1 MNNLI
6 TALRIRIASPDDIR
20 SWSHGEVKK
29 PETINYKTLKP
40 ERDGLFCERIFGPV
54 HDYECACGKY
64 KKVRYK
70 GVICNRCGVEV
81 TTSKVRRERMGH
93 IELAFPVAHI
103 WFVKM
108 VPNPIAN
115 LLDMPT
121 KQVERVIYLDAYI
134 VTDVDYKRREE
145 EMETI
150 RETVEMEK
158 QVVAREE
165 EKKLLDVGLEVF
177 ERAYE
182 KMLLTDT
189 EFRGLEAVNRTISK
203 RLGRQYENIVVA
215 SIGAEAIQ
223 KLLKKIDLEEEAK
236 RLRKDIKELT
246 GAKLLKRIKQLQ
258 IVEAFRRSKQRPEW
272 MILEVIPVLPPDLRP
287 MVMLQGGRL
296 ASADLNDLYR
306 RLINRNNRV
315 KHQIEMG
322 APVSILTHEKRL
334 LQESVDALL
343 DNGRKQRPLIG
354 PQGRPLRSLSDILR
368 GKEGRFRKNLLGKRV
383 DYSGRAVIV
392 VGPELQLH
400 QCGVPKEMAL
410 ELFKPFVMRAL
421 IEKGYAPSQKS
432 AKKIIERMEPVVWD
446 VLEEVVKEH
455 PVLLNRAPTLHRMS
469 IQAFEPVLIEGKA
482 IQLHPLVCPPY
493 NADFDG
499 DQMAIHIPLSQEA
512 QAEARAL
519 MLSTHNIISPA
530 HGDPIIVPTQ
540 DIVLGIHY
548 LTKVRK
554 GAKGAYEQTG
564 EIFANPNEAIL
575 AWEFGEVDM
584 HAPIKVRLED
594 GNIADIT
601 VGRLLFSE
609 ILPEKMRWWDLS
621 KPEVDKK
628 LIRNLIKE
636 CHKLYGEERTA
647 KFLDDMKELGFR
659 IATKSGISFS
669 VADLYMPTD
678 RERIIKETEEK
689 AKEIEEAYQQG
700 AILPGEQERLIIDLW
715 RAASEEVTRQLM
727 ANADM
732 FNPVVMMAKSGAR
745 GSERQ
750 IVQLSGMR
758 GLMSDPM
765 DRLIKDLVV
774 SSNFYEGLHLLEY
787 FISTYGARKGLV
799 DTALRTAHAG
809 YLTRRLVDVAQDVII
824 RIDDCG
830 TVRGLEVGPIKD
842 ESGNVIERLAERI
855 KGRCPVE
862 DIINPQT
869 GEVMVKA
876 NELITEEM
884 AEEIEKAGV
893 QSVRLRS
900 PITCE
905 AELGVCAR
913 CYGADLSTG
922 KLVAKGT
929 AVGIIAAQSI
939 GEPGTQL
946 TLRTFHTGG
955 TAGKT
960 IVDAVGGLTTVRRRE
975 AIKTIREDMERGL
988 VDLEGMT
995 SKEATAAL
1003 QKILKAL
1010 EIPEKGIHRVE
1021 GLFEVSKTLRGEA
1034 IIVEKDGVVKD
1045 IREERAGLPTVI
1057 IHSRE
1062 KVSEEL
1068 LGEVLGEDVKD
1079 PATGR
1084 VILTAGTKL
1093 KKEDI
1098 RLLLEEYRDSI
1109 PEVVTERRY
1118 LIPYRGVKLVQIG
1131 DEVKA
1136 GQRLTRG
1143 PVDLNLVLKYQG
1155 IQGVYDYMISE
1166 LQDIY
1171 KSQGGVDIND
1181 KHFEIIIRQM
1191 LRRVK
1196 VKDPGDTEFLPGDIV
1211 NVDVFNREN
1220 KRVAKEGG
1228 RIAKGER
1235 ILSGITEAALASD
1248 SFLSA
1253 ASFQETPQVLAKAA
1267 IEGKKDPLIG
1277 LKENVIIGRL
1287 IPAGTGFSK
1296 YLNLIPVPR
1305 EGS

>member
-54 HDYECACGKY
+54 NDYECHCGKY

-121 KQVERVIYLDAYI
+121 KQVERVIYLDSYI

-145 EMETI
+145 EMDKI

-158 QVVAREE
+158 QVVGREE
-165 EKKLLDVGLEVF
+165 DKKLLDVGLDVF

-182 KMLLTDT
+182 KMLLTDS

-203 RLGRQYENIVVA
+203 RLGKHYENIVVA

-223 KLLKKIDLEEEAK
+223 KLLKKIDLEEEAR
-236 RLRKDIKELT
+236 RLRKEIKELS
-246 GAKLLKRIKQLQ
+246 GAKLIKRIKQLQ

-343 DNGRKQRPLIG
+343 DNGRKQRPIIG

-392 VGPELQLH
+392 VGPELKLH

-421 IEKGYAPSQKS
+421 IERGYAASQKS
-432 AKKIIERMEPVVWD
+432 AKKVIERMEPVVWD
-446 VLEEVVKEH
+446 ILEEVVKEH

-482 IQLHPLVCPPY
+482 IKLHPLVCPPY

-554 GAKGAYEQTG
+554 DAKGAYEQTG

-584 HAPIKVRLED
+584 HAPIKVRIGE
-594 GNIADIT
+594 NIIDIT

-609 ILPEKMRWWDLS
+609 ILPEDMRWWDLS

-628 LIRNLIKE
+628 LIRNLIKQ
-636 CHKLYGEERTA
+636 CHKTYGEERTA
-647 KFLDDMKELGFR
+647 EFLDALKELGYR

-669 VADLYMPTD
+669 VSDLNMPTEK
-678 RERIIKETEEK
+678 ERIIRETEER
-689 AKEIEEAYQQG
+689 AKEIDEAYQQG
-700 AILPGEQERLIIDLW
+700 IISPDEQERQIIDLW
-715 RAASEEVTRQLM
+715 REASEEVTRQLI

-758 GLMSDPM
+758 GLMSDPF

-774 SSNFYEGLHLLEY
+774 TSNFYEGLPILEY

-830 TVRGLEVGPIKD
+830 TVRGLEVGPVKD
-842 ESGNVIERLAERI
+842 ESGNIIVRLAERI

-862 DIINPQT
+862 DIKNPQT

-893 QSVRLRS
+893 KSVRLRS

-955 TAGKT
+955 TAGRT
-960 IVDAVGGLTTVRRRE
+960 VVDRVGGLTTVWRRE

-995 SKEATAAL
+995 TKEVTTAL
-1003 QKILKAL
+1003 QRILKAL

-1034 IIVEKDGVVKD
+1034 IIVEKDGVVVD

-1057 IHSRE
+1057 VHSRE

-1068 LGEVLGEDVKD
+1068 LGEILGQDVKD
-1079 PATGR
+1079 PETGK

-1093 KKEDI
+1093 KKDDI
-1098 RLLLEEYRDSI
+1098 RLLLEDYNEKIS
-1109 PEVVTERRY
+1109 EVVIERRY
-1118 LIPYRGVKLVQIG
+1118 LIPYRGEKLVQIG

-1166 LQDIY
+1166 LQEIY
-1171 KSQGGVDIND
+1171 KSQGVDIND

-1196 VKDPGDTEFLPGDIV
+1196 VKDPGDTDFLPGEIV
-1211 NVDVFNREN
+1211 NVDVFNRKNRE
-1220 KRVAKEGG
+1220 VAKEGG

-1267 IEGKKDPLIG
+1267 IEGKRDPLIG

-1296 YLNLIPVPR
+1296 YLNLIPVAR